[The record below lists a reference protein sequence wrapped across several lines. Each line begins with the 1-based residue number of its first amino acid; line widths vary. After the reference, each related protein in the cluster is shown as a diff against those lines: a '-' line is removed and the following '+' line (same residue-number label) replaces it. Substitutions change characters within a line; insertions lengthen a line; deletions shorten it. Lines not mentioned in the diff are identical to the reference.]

1 MWKKGEEVKV
11 EKLTLKEMI
20 PEPTYKKPYAQVDFI
35 FQQIASLK
43 YNRHTQEN
51 YKTALAFYKKFL
63 KETNNYDNSLSS
75 DPRFY
80 LKKHWDEFALLKV
93 KTYIDTNNIKG
104 TEGYLTSHTIAGH
117 FSAIRH
123 VIEEAVGN
131 KLTVANDIYITSGVQ
146 AVRETEQRSAYSKRE
161 MESIT
166 EILQKEL
173 RYSYKVLKKEGY
185 KKTGVGRDPR
195 NHTKMGAAKE
205 DGWGCIENCRWYF
218 ENVLECKPVIAD
230 VDNKTKHQGFL
241 AYAPRKYFQE
251 IGGLPGI
258 YKKWGVPPFMDSE
271 VIMPLVAKLALE
283 TGLNTNA
290 LYDLNVH
297 CYNDTHPLSGVPYIK
312 YYKLRSGGE
321 KEMHLNPDKND
332 KDLQIKQYR
341 HNQAQIIKKTIE
353 AVIELTKEIRRNAP
367 DNIKRKL
374 FLYES
379 SSQAHLGKIGSIT
392 ARTAHVWCAKI
403 VKRHNLQSDN
413 GQRLIFNL
421 SRFRPTRVTNLVEK
435 GIDLFELQYEM
446 GHADIRTTLNYIE
459 SNQLNYVAKRET
471 KKALDNIFLNNSW
484 AKEKSLTY
492 ATSRIEDENFIY
504 KGLLCDCKNPFNPPK
519 EVKSLKNYVSG
530 QACSR
535 YNMCLFCENVL
546 IFKKHLPL
554 AWVYK
559 RQIETSFSKKQG
571 DLPNE
576 LFYKRTLDIIEHLFE
591 PLESEFSEYDIE
603 WAKRVAEEMDVMIDP
618 VTYIPTV
625 DGG

>member
-1 MWKKGEEVKV
+1 M
-11 EKLTLKEMI
+11 EKLTLKEII
-20 PEPTYKKPYAQVDFI
+20 PEPTYKNPYAQVDFI
-35 FQQIASLK
+35 FQQVASLK
-43 YNRHTQEN
+43 HNPHTQDN
-51 YKTALAFYKKFL
+51 YRNGLAFYKKFL
-63 KETNNYDNSLSS
+63 KETNNYDDSLNS

-80 LKKHWDEFALLKV
+80 LKKHWDEFTLLKV

-104 TEGYLTSHTIAGH
+104 TEGYLTSYTISGY
-117 FSAIRH
+117 FSAIRN

-131 KLTVANDIYITSGVQ
+131 KLTLAKNIYITCNVEP
-146 AVRETEQRSAYSKRE
+146 VRETQQRSAYSKKE

-166 EILQKEL
+166 EALQEEL

-185 KKTGVGRDPR
+185 KKTGIGKDPR
-195 NHTKMGAAKE
+195 NLTKMGSAKD
-205 DGWGCIENCRWYF
+205 DGWGCIENFRWYF
-218 ENVLECKPVIAD
+218 ENVLECAPIIGD
-230 VDNKTKHQGFL
+230 VNNKIKHKSFVE
-241 AYAPRKYFQE
+241 YAPRKYFQE

-258 YKKWGVPPFMDSE
+258 YKKWGVAPFVDSD
-271 VIMPLVAKLALE
+271 VIMPLVTKLALE
-283 TGLNTNA
+283 TGLNTSA
-290 LYDLNVH
+290 LYNLNID
-297 CYNDTHPLSGVPYIK
+297 CYNGNHPLSGVPYIK

-321 KEMHLNPDKND
+321 KEMHLNPDKKN
-332 KDLQIKQYR
+332 KDIHIKQYR
-341 HNQAQIIKKTIE
+341 HNQAQVIKKTIE
-353 AVIELTKEIRRNAP
+353 AVIELTKEIRKNAP
-367 DNIKRKL
+367 SDMKQKL
-374 FLYES
+374 FLYQS
-379 SSQAHLGKIGSIT
+379 DSQARLGRISLISS
-392 ARTAHVWCAKI
+392 RSVESWCAKI
-403 VKRHNLQSDN
+403 VRRHNLQTDD

-421 SRFRPTRVTNLVEK
+421 SRFRPTRVTSLVEK

-459 SNQLNYVAKRET
+459 SNHLNFVARRET

-484 AKEKSLTY
+484 AKEKNLTY
-492 ATSRIEDENFIY
+492 ATSKIENENFIY

-559 RQIETSFSKKQG
+559 RQIETSFSKSQAE
-571 DLPNE
+571 LPNE
-576 LFYKRTLDIIEHLFE
+576 LFYRRTLDIIEQLFE
-591 PLESEFSEYDIE
+591 SDNSEFSGDDIE